1 LQTPN
6 KITKTEQTQVLDAV
20 KIIIMSS
27 GMQHHKA
34 C

>member
-6 KITKTEQTQVLDAV
+6 KTSKTEQTQVLDAV
-20 KIIIMSS
+20 KIIILSF